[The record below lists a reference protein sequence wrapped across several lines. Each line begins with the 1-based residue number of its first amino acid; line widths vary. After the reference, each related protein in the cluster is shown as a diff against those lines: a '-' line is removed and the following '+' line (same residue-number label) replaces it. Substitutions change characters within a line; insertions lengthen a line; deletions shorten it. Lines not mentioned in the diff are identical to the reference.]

1 MKNIESKIFKID
13 RRTFLKTT
21 SISATGLLLGMQFSC
36 TSASKKLQGDPA
48 ANFSSSVY
56 LNINGSGEVTI
67 IAHRSEM
74 GTGIKTSLP
83 LVLAD
88 ELEADWNQVKVMQA
102 VGDKKYGD
110 QNTDGSYSVRMFYPI
125 MRKAGATARM
135 MLEQAAANEWKIDVA
150 DCKAQDHGVTNPN
163 GDVLGYG
170 YLADKAALLEMPKE
184 DDVKLKSP
192 ADFKFIGKKTSI
204 VDLEDI
210 VRGKAIFGLDTK
222 IDGAKAALVR
232 RPPVAGGKVKSYN
245 SDAATKIP
253 GVLKVFTIDS
263 PGFPAPF
270 HLPLGGV
277 VVVAENTWAA
287 MKGRNALNVVWDNG
301 VNANYNSA
309 SYIEAM
315 MQKAKSPGKVRREQG
330 TAEAE
335 IKKTKNKIEGDY
347 RVHHL
352 SHAPM
357 ETPCAIAN
365 FKDGKIEVWA
375 PTQEPQ
381 WARQAVAAAV
391 GLKEEDVTVNVT
403 LLGGG
408 FGRKS
413 KPDYVAE
420 AAIISKESGFPI
432 KLLWTREDD
441 IQHDFYHANCAQ
453 HISVGLDDNNNVN
466 SWIHRTVF
474 PAIGSTT
481 STKVNEPSA
490 PEISQ
495 GVIDLPYDIAN
506 VSCQTGE
513 ASAKVRVGWLR
524 SVANINHAFA
534 IGCTLDEIAERRGVD
549 PAQNLIDML
558 GQDRNIDMAS
568 LSKEF
573 WNYEEK
579 LEEFPWSVPRFKNV
593 IEQVKKISGWGKK
606 MPAGSGIG
614 IAAHRSFLTY
624 VACVVEAKVENGVIK
639 IPKVY
644 YALDCG
650 VAVNPERIKAQFE
663 GGAAFAAGIALKSK
677 ITVSNGKVDQS
688 NFNNY
693 QVARITDAPVDTEV
707 FIVESNEKPTGVG
720 EPPVPPFAPA
730 LCNALYQV
738 TRKRIRE
745 LPIALG

>member
-1 MKNIESKIFKID
+1 MD
-13 RRTFLKTT
+13 RRAFLKTT
-21 SISATGLLLGMQFSC
+21 SISATGLLLGMQFGC
-36 TSASKKLQGDPA
+36 TSTSKKLKGDPG

-88 ELEADWNQVKVMQA
+88 ELEADWKQVKVVQA
-102 VGDKKYGD
+102 LGDKKYGD
-110 QNTDGSYSVRMFYPI
+110 QNTDGSYSVRMFYPV
-125 MRKAGATARM
+125 MRKAGATARK

-150 DCKAQDHGVTNPN
+150 DCKAKDHGVTNKN
-163 GDVLGYG
+163 GDILGFG
-170 YLADKAALLEMPKE
+170 YLADKAALLDMPKE
-184 DDVKLKSP
+184 EDVKLKSP
-192 ADFKFIGKKTSI
+192 AEFKFIGKKSSI

-210 VRGKAIFGLDTK
+210 VRGKAIFGLDTQLS
-222 IDGAKAALVR
+222 GAKVALVK
-232 RPPVAGGKVKSYN
+232 RPPVAGGKVKSFN
-245 SDAATKIP
+245 ADDALKVE
-253 GVLKVFTIDS
+253 GVLKVFTMAS
-263 PGFPAPF
+263 PGYPASF
-270 HLPLGGV
+270 DKPLGGV

-287 MKGRNALNVVWDNG
+287 MKGRNALKIVWDHG
-301 VNANYNSA
+301 VNSGYNS
-309 SYIEAM
+309 SDYLEAM
-315 MQKAKSPGKVRREQG
+315 MQKAKSNGKVRREQG
-330 TAEAE
+330 SAVAEL
-335 IKKTKNKIEGDY
+335 KKSKKRIEGDY

-365 FKDGKIEVWA
+365 FKDNMIEIWA

-381 WARQAVAAAV
+381 WARGAVAGAL
-391 GLKEEDVTVNVT
+391 GLTENDVTVNVT

-413 KPDYVAE
+413 KPDYVVE
-420 AAIISKESGFPI
+420 AALISKESGFPV

-453 HISVGLDDNNNVN
+453 HISVGLDDNNMVS
-466 SWIHRTVF
+466 SWLHRTVF

-481 STKVNEPSA
+481 SNKVIEPSA
-490 PEISQ
+490 PELSQ
-495 GVIDLPYDIAN
+495 GVIDLPYDIPN

-534 IGCTLDEIAERRGVD
+534 IGCTLDEIAESRGVD
-549 PAQNLIDML
+549 PAQNLMDML
-558 GQDRNIDMAS
+558 GKDRNIDMAS
-568 LSKEF
+568 LSREF

-579 LEEFPWSVPRFKNV
+579 LEDYPWSVARFKNV
-593 IEQVKKISGWGKK
+593 IAEVKKMSGWGKK

-624 VACVVEAKVENGVIK
+624 VACVVEVKIENGKII

-644 YALDCG
+644 YAVDCG

-663 GGAAFAAGIALKSK
+663 GGAAFAASIALKSK
-677 ITVSNGKVDQS
+677 ITVSKGVVEQN

-693 QVARITDAPVDTEV
+693 EVARMSDAPIETDVY
-707 FIVESNEKPTGVG
+707 IVPSNEKPTGVG
-720 EPPVPPFAPA
+720 EPPVPPFTPA

-738 TRKRIRE
+738 TGKRIRQ
-745 LPIALG
+745 LPISI